1 MLFELEICLRC
12 NVIYKILQDR
22 LSLYIITELNTR
34 YRNGPQTCGLDS
46 FELTLDLKRNLPKIF
61 LDFSNVE
68 LNGIRGDHFWKNFR
82 ETSPGLGT
90 STWIL
95 KLSSSKN
102 ETKKKYDYSALS
114 GLTRFYT
121 PHINFNDFNEI
132 LPYILIIFIT
142 DILNKDRKLKC

>member
-22 LSLYIITELNTR
+22 LSLYIITELKTR

-68 LNGIRGDHFWKNFR
+68 LNGIR
-82 ETSPGLGT
+82 
-90 STWIL
+90 
-95 KLSSSKN
+95 
-102 ETKKKYDYSALS
+102 
-114 GLTRFYT
+114 
-121 PHINFNDFNEI
+121 
-132 LPYILIIFIT
+132 
-142 DILNKDRKLKC
+142 